1 MKYFIFMLVF
11 AGGIPAI
18 AFAASQS
25 AKLRS
30 ACYAILM
37 FIPAMGDMSGINFFS
52 VETYRGPDGGLEL
65 TLAEMFALG
74 LLLSRQLGSH
84 TDRRRPKKSA
94 PGFMLLVAYAAIG
107 AAGLSGAL
115 QPFFGMFTVIKF
127 LRITM
132 VYSIL
137 WSSATSEKDP
147 SVFYTGVRRG
157 LTAGLLYVGYMAL
170 SQKFIQHYYRVKGPF
185 DHSNTIP
192 LFVNPAA
199 PTILVWALGDRRI
212 GKIEFLLM
220 MGAVGAGL
228 IAVVATQ
235 SRLGMMLALAALA
248 AAFFIATR
256 LELSGRAKATVLVF
270 VILAAIGGSMVAKT
284 IIDRFLNAP
293 ESSEQA
299 REEFKIAAKMMA
311 RDKVLG
317 VGLNNFSET
326 MTLVEKYNAHVE
338 VMANEESA
346 GVVHN
351 IYWLSAA
358 ETGFIGMGVI
368 ILLYITVW
376 WSVAKPGILVQRG
389 LKRNLPEAVA
399 LAAGVGQIA
408 LHMSG
413 FFEWAFRITPVI
425 CQYLYIAACMSAIG
439 RLEGMGV
446 KPFGDEKQR
455 GAT

>member
-1 MKYFIFMLVF
+1 MKYFIFVLVF

-30 ACYAILM
+30 ACYALLM

-52 VETYRGPDGGLEL
+52 VETYRGPDRGLEL
-65 TLAEMFALG
+65 TFAEMVALG
-74 LLLSRQLGSH
+74 LLLSRQLG
-84 TDRRRPKKSA
+84 TYIDRRRPKKAA
-94 PGFMLLVAYAAIG
+94 PGLAILLVYVAIG

-132 VYSIL
+132 VYAII
-137 WSSATSEKDP
+137 WASATGEKDP

-157 LTAGLLYVGYMAL
+157 LTAGLLFVGFFSL
-170 SQKFIQHYYRVKGPF
+170 KQKFLEGYYRVKGPF

-199 PTILVWALGDRRI
+199 PTILVWALGDKRI
-212 GKIEFLLM
+212 GNVEFLLM

-228 IAVVATQ
+228 ISVVATQ
-235 SRLGMMLALAALA
+235 SRLGMMLAVMACAV
-248 AAFFIATR
+248 AFFLATR
-256 LELSGRAKATVLVF
+256 LKLSTRAKATILVF
-270 VILAAIGGSMVAKT
+270 AVLAAIGGVMVAKT

-311 RDKVLG
+311 RDRPLG

-326 MTLVEKYNAHVE
+326 MTLVDKYNAHVE

-358 ETGFIGMGVI
+358 ETGYGGMIVI
-368 ILLYITVW
+368 ILLYLTLW
-376 WSVAKPGILVQRG
+376 WAVSKPGLLLKRG
-389 LKRNLPEAVA
+389 RKRNLPEAIA
-399 LAAGVGQIA
+399 LAAGVGEIA
-408 LHMSG
+408 LHISG
-413 FFEWAFRITPVI
+413 LFEWAFRITPVL
-425 CQYLYIAACMSAIG
+425 CQYLYIAACMAAIG
-439 RLEGMGV
+439 RLEEMGIN
-446 KPFGDEKQR
+446 PLGDEK
-455 GAT
+455 

>member
-1 MKYFIFMLVF
+1 MKYFLFMLVF

-25 AKLRS
+25 PKLRS
-30 ACYAILM
+30 ACYALLM

-52 VETYRGPDGGLEL
+52 VETYRGPDRGLEL

-74 LLLSRQLGSH
+74 LMLSRQLGSY
-84 TDRRRPKKSA
+84 TDRSRPKKSA
-94 PGFMLLVAYAAIG
+94 PGFFLLIVYAAIG

-137 WSSATSEKDP
+137 WTSATSEKDP
-147 SVFYTGVRRG
+147 SVFYKGVRRG

-199 PTILVWALGDRRI
+199 PTLLVWGLGDKRI
-212 GKIEFLLM
+212 GPIEFILM

-235 SRLGMMLALAALA
+235 SRLGMMLAVTALA

-256 LELSGRAKATVLVF
+256 LKLSGRAKATVLVF
-270 VILAAIGGSMVAKT
+270 VVLAAIGGAMVAKT

-299 REEFKIAAKMMA
+299 REEFKVAAKMMA
-311 RDKVLG
+311 RDKLLG

-326 MTLVEKYNAHVE
+326 MTLVDKYNGHVE

-358 ETGFIGMGVI
+358 ETGFVGMGVI
-368 ILLYITVW
+368 ILLYITIW
-376 WSVAKPGILVQRG
+376 WAVAKPGIIVKRG
-389 LKRNLPEAVA
+389 RKRNLPEAVA

-439 RLEGMGV
+439 RLEETGV
-446 KPFGDEKQR
+446 KPFGDENQR
-455 GAT
+455 GAR